1 MFGHRE
7 MNMNDYLSILKRRK
21 WWIIIPGLIGP
32 VVAYVVSIFIPPTY
46 TSQTT
51 VLVDPQRVPW
61 VQSVVSDTLNQRLAT
76 MKDQILSRTQL
87 QPLIEKY
94 KLYQAD
100 KVPMEDL
107 IDKMRKNITVKP
119 LANTMGAAA
128 TGVSGFTVAFS
139 ADDPHVAQQV
149 TGQLL
154 SMFIEQNVKIRSTRA
169 QDTTD
174 FFDSQLQDAKQKL
187 DDKDKKLA
195 DFKRR
200 NMGQLPGTE
209 GTILA
214 QLTATN
220 SQYEAVTQMLS
231 RASQDKQFAESML
244 ANQVQAWKASQQ
256 SGVNPQTIDAQ
267 LASLENQLID
277 LQAKYTPDHPD
288 VLKIKSQIEQLKT
301 RAANAAKEPEKP
313 VVNTAAT
320 LEPPAIAQ
328 LRAQIHQFNVT
339 IAEKTRD
346 QERLKQQVQTL
357 QGRLQMS
364 PAVEQEY
371 KELTRDYQT
380 AQSFYD
386 DLLQKKTQSEM
397 SKNLENRQQG
407 EQFRV
412 MDAPNLPERPSFPD
426 RRIFGA
432 GGLGVGLIL
441 GLAFAM
447 LWEFRD
453 KSLRTEL
460 DVEVCL
466 QLPALVCL
474 PSVDLL
480 ESKAARKLAAARSEG

>member
-7 MNMNDYLSILKRRK
+7 MNMSDYLSILRRRK
-21 WWIIIPGLIGP
+21 WWILVPSFFGP
-32 VVAYVVSIFIPPTY
+32 VVAYVISLFIPPTY
-46 TSQTT
+46 LSQTT

-94 KLYQAD
+94 KLYQND

-119 LANTMGAAA
+119 LTNSMGAA
-128 TGVSGFTVAFS
+128 TSGVSGFTVSFS

-149 TGQLL
+149 TGQIL
-154 SMFIEQNVKIRSTRA
+154 SMFIEQNVKLRSTRA

-174 FFDSQLQDAKQKL
+174 FFDSQLQEAKRKL
-187 DDKDKKLA
+187 DEQDKKLA

-200 NMGQLPGTE
+200 NLGQLPGTE
-209 GTILA
+209 QTILA
-214 QLTATN
+214 QLTAANT
-220 SQYEAVTQMLS
+220 QYEAITQALS
-231 RASQDKQFAESML
+231 RAAQDKQFAESML
-244 ANQVQAWKASQQ
+244 SSQLQAWKASQQ
-256 SGVNPQTIDAQ
+256 TGVNPQTLDAQ
-267 LASLENQLID
+267 LASLENQLLD
-277 LQAKYTPDHPD
+277 LQARYTSDHPD
-288 VLKIKSQIEQLKT
+288 VLKLKSQIEQLKN
-301 RAANAAKEPEKP
+301 RAANAGKEPQEP
-313 VVNTAAT
+313 VVKTST

-328 LRAQIHQFNVT
+328 LRAQIHQYDVT
-339 IAEKTRD
+339 ISEKTRE

-357 QGRLQMS
+357 QGRLQLS
-364 PAVEQEY
+364 PLVEQEY
-371 KELTRDYQT
+371 KELTRDYTT
-380 AQSFYD
+380 ALTFYD

-412 MDAPNLPERPSFPD
+412 MDAPNLPERPAFPD
-426 RRIFGA
+426 RRIFAA
-432 GGLGVGLIL
+432 GGLGAGLAL
-441 GLAFAM
+441 GLAFAV

-480 ESKAARKLAAARSEG
+480 ESKASRRLASARLEG